1 MSYIDLS
8 ESYAEIQA
16 KCQEQHE
23 QLALFKKKSDEQ
35 EKRIRQLESKQL
47 ALKEILT
54 FEEGSEYT
62 GISKSTLYK
71 MTSAHEIPYYKP
83 HGKLIFFERKE
94 LDCWLRQKPVKSM
107 VQLQEEAERAYLT
120 SSLII
125 SRLWSL
131 YVKIPIHSHAQSSD

>member
-62 GISKSTLYK
+62 GISKSTLYM

-83 HGKLIFFERKE
+83 HGKLIFFVRKE

-120 SSLII
+120 SSFNH
-125 SRLWSL
+125 
-131 YVKIPIHSHAQSSD
+131 K

>member
-54 FEEGSEYT
+54 RRAASIRGF
-62 GISKSTLYK
+62 
-71 MTSAHEIPYYKP
+71 
-83 HGKLIFFERKE
+83 
-94 LDCWLRQKPVKSM
+94 LRVHYI
-107 VQLQEEAERAYLT
+107 R
-120 SSLII
+120 
-125 SRLWSL
+125 
-131 YVKIPIHSHAQSSD
+131 

>member
-94 LDCWLRQKPVKSM
+94 RHSCKYPWLIFV
-107 VQLQEEAERAYLT
+107 V
-120 SSLII
+120 
-125 SRLWSL
+125 
-131 YVKIPIHSHAQSSD
+131 

>member
-71 MTSAHEIPYYKP
+71 IPQFGIK
-83 HGKLIFFERKE
+83 
-94 LDCWLRQKPVKSM
+94 
-107 VQLQEEAERAYLT
+107 
-120 SSLII
+120 
-125 SRLWSL
+125 
-131 YVKIPIHSHAQSSD
+131 

>member
-1 MSYIDLS
+1 MSYVDLS

-35 EKRIRQLESKQL
+35 EKRICQLESKQL

-83 HGKLIFFERKE
+83 HGKLIFFERKN
-94 LDCWLRQKPVKSM
+94 WTVGFVRNPLRAWYSFRKKQREHT
-107 VQLQEEAERAYLT
+107 LLHH
-120 SSLII
+120 LIT

-131 YVKIPIHSHAQSSD
+131 YVRNSNSHARSII

>member
-131 YVKIPIHSHAQSSD
+131 YVRNSHSHARSII

>member
-83 HGKLIFFERKE
+83 HGKLIFFERTVGFVRNP
-94 LDCWLRQKPVKSM
+94 LRACYSFRKKQREHT
-107 VQLQEEAERAYLT
+107 LLHH
-120 SSLII
+120 LIA

-131 YVKIPIHSHAQSSD
+131 YVRNSHSHARSII

>member
-54 FEEGSEYT
+54 FE
-62 GISKSTLYK
+62 
-71 MTSAHEIPYYKP
+71 
-83 HGKLIFFERKE
+83 
-94 LDCWLRQKPVKSM
+94 
-107 VQLQEEAERAYLT
+107 
-120 SSLII
+120 
-125 SRLWSL
+125 
-131 YVKIPIHSHAQSSD
+131 

>member
-35 EKRIRQLESKQL
+35 EKRIRQLEAKQL

-94 LDCWLRQKPVKSM
+94 LDCWLRQKTVKSM

-120 SSLII
+120 SSFNH
-125 SRLWSL
+125 
-131 YVKIPIHSHAQSSD
+131 K

>member
-94 LDCWLRQKPVKSM
+94 LDCWLRQNP
-107 VQLQEEAERAYLT
+107 LRAWYSFRKKQREHTLLHH
-120 SSLII
+120 LII

-131 YVKIPIHSHAQSSD
+131 YVRNSHSHARSII

>member
-107 VQLQEEAERAYLT
+107 VQLQEERAYLT
-120 SSLII
+120 SSFNH
-125 SRLWSL
+125 
-131 YVKIPIHSHAQSSD
+131 K

>member
-1 MSYIDLS
+1 MPYIDLS

-71 MTSAHEIPYYKP
+71 MTSAHEIPYHKP

-94 LDCWLRQKPVKSM
+94 LDCWLRQNPVKSM

-120 SSLII
+120 SSFNH
-125 SRLWSL
+125 
-131 YVKIPIHSHAQSSD
+131 K